1 MREKNH
7 MARVRLAK
15 KTGFCFGVRRAVAMA
30 EGALKR
36 SKGNISSF
44 GSIIHNAQVVK
55 ELSKKGLKVV
65 KDIKRVKPGGSLVI
79 SSHGLSPRIYEDIAK
94 RGIEIIDATCP
105 FVLNAQKI
113 AKRLKRKGCR
123 VVIVGEASHP
133 EVRALV
139 DFAPGAAVIKD
150 KLEAKSLGIKRSE
163 DIGVISQ
170 TTQSPANFS
179 DVVRVM
185 ARAKPKSL
193 TVVNTI
199 CNDAEERQNLAK
211 ELAKEVDLMLVV
223 GGRDSANTRRLFE
236 VCRKILKDTHLVETD
251 KDVKGRWLKA
261 KDVVGITSGA
271 STPDWV
277 IKKIVDKL
285 KSNERGCVTNG

>member
-1 MREKNH
+1 

-15 KTGFCFGVRRAVAMA
+15 NTGFCFGVRRAVAIA
-30 EGALKR
+30 ESALKR
-36 SKGNISSF
+36 SKGSISSF
-44 GSIIHNAQVVK
+44 GSIIHNAQVV
-55 ELSKKGLKVV
+55 EALSKKGLKVV
-65 KDIKRVKPGGSLVI
+65 KDIKKVRPGSRLVI
-79 SSHGLSPRIYEDIAK
+79 SSHGLSPRIYGDIAK
-94 RGIEIIDATCP
+94 SGVEIIDATCP

-113 AKRLKRKGCR
+113 ALRLSEKGRR
-123 VVIVGEASHP
+123 VIIVGEASHP

-150 KLEAKSLGIKRSE
+150 KLEARSLGIKRSE

-179 DVVRVM
+179 DVVKAVAL
-185 ARAKPKSL
+185 ARPKSL

-199 CNDAEERQNLAK
+199 CNDAEERQSLAK
-211 ELAKEVDLMLVV
+211 ELAREVDLMLVV

-251 KDVKGRWLKA
+251 KDVRAGWLKK

-285 KSNERGCVTNG
+285 KSYERGRVTNG